1 MLSKKVRT
9 SHILLELEKNRS
21 YFLRIFPYEFW
32 QRVLFCI
39 PTQNA
44 YELKMEVCMYIFSTI
59 SSNRKLVFEIQ
70 QKTAWENSKYGNSTG
85 IAKFAKK

>member
-1 MLSKKVRT
+1 
-9 SHILLELEKNRS
+9 
-21 YFLRIFPYEFW
+21 
-32 QRVLFCI
+32 
-39 PTQNA
+39 
-44 YELKMEVCMYIFSTI
+44 MEVCMYIFSTI